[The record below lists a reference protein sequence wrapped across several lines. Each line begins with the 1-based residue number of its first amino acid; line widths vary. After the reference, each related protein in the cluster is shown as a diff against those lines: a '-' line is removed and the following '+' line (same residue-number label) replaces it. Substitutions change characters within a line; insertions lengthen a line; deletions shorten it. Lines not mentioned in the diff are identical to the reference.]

1 MEVDIMPI
9 YEFNCAGCGENFEEL
24 VFGQSSTIICPK
36 CKGSEVKKL
45 MSAFAFKSGSNFVSS
60 SSGSG
65 CGSCSSHSCST
76 CGSS

>member
-1 MEVDIMPI
+1 MPI
-9 YEFNCAGCGENFEEL
+9 YEFHCTGCGENFEEL
-24 VFGQSSTIICPK
+24 VLGQSSDITCPK

-45 MSAFAFKSGSNFVSS
+45 MSAFAFKSGSSFVSS

-65 CGSCSSHSCST
+65 CGTCSSHSCST